1 MSSTGTR
8 VLLVLAALV
17 IVIAGLKA
25 ASALIVPLLMALF
38 IAIITLPFMLWL
50 TGKGAPKW
58 AALGLILLVLASVI
72 LTVGS
77 LISSSVDQFSALLP
91 TYENKLRTTITLLS
105 DWAARHQLTRFT
117 GGEFTIVDPKA
128 AARIIGGLVGS
139 VGRIVGD
146 SLLIFFIVMF
156 LLVEASTIPTKI
168 RAILSDPD
176 TTLERLSEFL
186 SAVKQYLVIK
196 SLTSLITGV
205 VVTAWL
211 FFLGVDFAV
220 LWGSIAFFMNFVPF
234 VGSIIAA
241 VPVVFLAFLDAGVQD
256 ALLVAAGFLAINL
269 VVGNLIEP
277 RFMGRGLGLSTLVV
291 FLSLLF
297 WGWVF
302 GPVGMFLSVPLT
314 MLVKIALESDPRSR
328 WIAILLSSGTL
339 ARQ

>member
-1 MSSTGTR
+1 
-8 VLLVLAALV
+8 V

-50 TGKGAPKW
+50 TGKGASKW

-146 SLLIFFIVMF
+146 SLLIFFTVMF
-156 LLVEASTIPTKI
+156 LLVEASTIPNKI

-314 MLVKIALESDPRSR
+314 MLIKIALESDPRSR

-339 ARQ
+339 PRQ

>member
-50 TGKGAPKW
+50 TGKGASKW

-77 LISSSVDQFSALLP
+77 LISSSVDQFSTLLP

-146 SLLIFFIVMF
+146 SLLIFFTVMF
-156 LLVEASTIPTKI
+156 LLVEASTIPNKI

-314 MLVKIALESDPRSR
+314 MLIKIALESDPRSR

-339 ARQ
+339 PRQ

>member
-8 VLLVLAALV
+8 VLLVLASLV

-38 IAIITLPFMLWL
+38 IAIITLTFMLWL
-50 TGKGAPKW
+50 TGKGASKW

-77 LISSSVDQFSALLP
+77 LISSSVDQFSTLLP

-105 DWAARHQLTRFT
+105 DWAARHQLTGFT
-117 GGEFTIVDPKA
+117 GTEFTIVDPKA

-139 VGRIVGD
+139 LGRIVGD
-146 SLLIFFIVMF
+146 SLLIFFTVMF
-156 LLVEASTIPTKI
+156 LLVEASTIPNKI

-176 TTLERLSEFL
+176 TTLEKLSEFL
-186 SAVKQYLVIK
+186 SAVKQYLVNK

-205 VVTAWL
+205 IVTAWL

-241 VPVVFLAFLDAGVQD
+241 VPVVFLAFLGAGVQN

-314 MLVKIALESDPRSR
+314 MLIKIALESDPRSR

-339 ARQ
+339 PRQ

>member
-1 MSSTGTR
+1 
-8 VLLVLAALV
+8 
-17 IVIAGLKA
+17 
-25 ASALIVPLLMALF
+25 
-38 IAIITLPFMLWL
+38 
-50 TGKGAPKW
+50 
-58 AALGLILLVLASVI
+58 
-72 LTVGS
+72 
-77 LISSSVDQFSALLP
+77 
-91 TYENKLRTTITLLS
+91 
-105 DWAARHQLTRFT
+105 
-117 GGEFTIVDPKA
+117 
-128 AARIIGGLVGS
+128 
-139 VGRIVGD
+139 VGD
-146 SLLIFFIVMF
+146 SLLIFFTVVF

-205 VVTAWL
+205 IVTAWL

-220 LWGSIAFFMNFVPF
+220 LWGSIAFFMNFVPY

-256 ALLVAAGFLAINL
+256 ALLVAVGFLAINL

-291 FLSLLF
+291 FVSLIF

-302 GPVGMFLSVPLT
+302 GPVGMFLSAPLT
-314 MLVKIALESDPRSR
+314 MLVKIALENDPRSR
-328 WIAILLSSGTL
+328 WIAILLSSGSL
-339 ARQ
+339 RRQ

>member
-8 VLLVLAALV
+8 VLLVLASLV

-25 ASALIVPLLMALF
+25 ASTIIVPLLMALF
-38 IAIITLPFMLWL
+38 IAIITTPLMLWL
-50 TGKGAPKW
+50 TDKGVPKW
-58 AALGLILLVLASVI
+58 AALGFILLALATFI
-72 LTVGS
+72 LTIGS

-91 TYENKLRTTITLLS
+91 SYENKLRTTIMLLG
-105 DWAARHQLTRFT
+105 DWASRHQLVEFT
-117 GGEFTIVDPKA
+117 GAEFTVVDPKA
-128 AARIIGGLVGS
+128 AAKIIGGLVS
-139 VGRIVGD
+139 SLGRIVGD
-146 SLLIFFIVMF
+146 SLLIFFTVLF

-168 RAILSDPD
+168 RSILSDPD
-176 TTLERLSEFL
+176 TTLERLTDFL

-205 VVTAWL
+205 AVTAWL
-211 FFLGVDFAV
+211 FLLGVDFAV
-220 LWGSIAFFMNFVPF
+220 LWGSIAFFMNFVPY

-256 ALLVAAGFLAINL
+256 ALLVAIGFLAINL

-291 FLSLLF
+291 FVSLIF

-302 GPVGMFLSVPLT
+302 GPIGMFLSAPLT
-314 MLVKIALESDPRSR
+314 MLVKIALENDPRSR
-328 WIAILLSSGTL
+328 WIAILLSSGTQ
-339 ARQ
+339 RKQ

>member
-1 MSSTGTR
+1 
-8 VLLVLAALV
+8 
-17 IVIAGLKA
+17 
-25 ASALIVPLLMALF
+25 MALF

-50 TGKGAPKW
+50 TGKGASKW

-146 SLLIFFIVMF
+146 SLLIFFTVMF
-156 LLVEASTIPTKI
+156 LLVEASTIPNKI

-314 MLVKIALESDPRSR
+314 MLIKIALESDPRSR

-339 ARQ
+339 PRQ

>member
-50 TGKGAPKW
+50 TGKGASKW

-105 DWAARHQLTRFT
+105 DWAARHQLTGFT
-117 GGEFTIVDPKA
+117 GTEFTIVDPKA

-146 SLLIFFIVMF
+146 SLLIIFTVMF
-156 LLVEASTIPTKI
+156 LLVEASTIPNKI

-314 MLVKIALESDPRSR
+314 MLIKIALESDPRSR

-339 ARQ
+339 PRQ